1 MRAPSISARMLFS
14 RGPSAS
20 PPRSK
25 EVAAGAPDSP
35 SSKSI
40 RSSMPTLAGFD
51 AAGRA
56 GAAPATRSKTTWKFG
71 IFFSR
76 IGHSS
81 IIRVPSISTN
91 SAGMGV

>member
-1 MRAPSISARMLFS
+1 MPFS

-25 EVAAGAPDSP
+25 EVAAGAPGSP

-40 RSSMPTLAGFD
+40 RSSMPTLTGRD
-51 AAGRA
+51 GAGRA
-56 GAAPATRSKTTWKFG
+56 GTAAALRSKITWKFG